1 MIELS
6 EKALKKLEQL
16 RKATE
21 SYSTL
26 LFDVDG
32 TLADNMPSHKAAYIA
47 AAKLYGIDNLDPD
60 IIDRTAGWPT
70 IALAEEIARLYN
82 KEYDYLEFA
91 NTKSKIFIEEFV
103 HQTQPIDFVYAHL
116 LENIGKKRIALVSG
130 GRKSTLKHTLKAIG
144 VEGKY
149 ELLVSSED
157 TDKGKPAPDPF
168 LLAAQQLGVKAED
181 CIVLEDGDPGVQGAI
196 AAGMGW
202 VRVDLIKNTD
212 KTTI

>member
-6 EKALKKLEQL
+6 EKALKNLEQL

-32 TLADNMPSHKAAYIA
+32 TLANNMPSHKAAYIA

-82 KEYDYLEFA
+82 KEYDYVEFA
-91 NTKSKIFIEEFV
+91 NKKAAIFIDEFV

-116 LENIGKKRIALVSG
+116 VENIGKK
-130 GRKSTLKHTLKAIG
+130 
-144 VEGKY
+144 
-149 ELLVSSED
+149 ELLS
-157 TDKGKPAPDPF
+157 
-168 LLAAQQLGVKAED
+168 
-181 CIVLEDGDPGVQGAI
+181 C
-196 AAGMGW
+196 
-202 VRVDLIKNTD
+202 RVEENLPLSIH
-212 KTTI
+212 